1 MKDLHVIIME
11 SLSPGHYLKNES
23 YIIAQI
29 KKSLY
34 TMIQHNM
41 VSYELHKRGYVLY
54 SMDAEAVMC
63 RQRFPRYI
71 YSAKMIYNDPG
82 MCNYTLHQ
90 ILLEMFM

>member
-1 MKDLHVIIME
+1 MKDLHVSMIVG
-11 SLSPGHYLKNES
+11 SLSLGHYLKNES
-23 YIIAQI
+23 SFIIAQI
-29 KKSLY
+29 KKALY

-54 SMDAEAVMC
+54 LMDAEAVMC

-82 MCNYTLHQ
+82 
-90 ILLEMFM
+90 